1 MLLPDLRR
9 AVLECAL
16 KASRAG
22 LVAATSGNYSSVD
35 RQSGLFAITPTNYDY
50 DVMKAEDILVL
61 DLDGRVVEGHLK
73 PSSEYQMHAMIYRRR
88 AGVGAVVHTHSPY
101 ATAFAALGREIPAI
115 LIEIAVAAGG
125 SIPVAPFELP
135 GTEALG
141 RSALDH
147 IGDRKAVLLAN
158 HGVLSIGADIHE
170 AFNIALWV
178 EDTARIAHL
187 AMAIGVPKP
196 LPSELVRRMRG
207 SHGGMNGP

>member
-1 MLLPDLRR
+1 MLLPDLRQM
-9 AVLECAL
+9 VLECAQR
-16 KASRAG
+16 ASRAG

-35 RQSGLFAITPTNYDY
+35 RKSGLFAITPTNYDY
-50 DVMKAEDILVL
+50 DLMKVEDVVVL
-61 DLDGRVVEGHLK
+61 DLDGRVAEGRLK
-73 PSSEYQMHAMIYRRR
+73 PSSEYQMHALIYRRR
-88 AGVGAVVHTHSPY
+88 ADVGAVVHTHSPY
-101 ATAFAALGREIPAI
+101 ATAFAALGREIPAV

-158 HGVLSIGADIHE
+158 HGVLALGADLSE
-170 AFNIALWV
+170 ALNIALWV

-187 AMAIGVPKP
+187 AMAIGVPKN
-196 LPSELVRRMRG
+196 LPSELVRRLRASAQSG
-207 SHGGMNGP
+207 SK